1 MPYHL
6 FMLVGVLIDEFMEV
20 ELLTVLGQQ
29 LAEEVTVV
37 EVLLEVG
44 HAS

>member
-1 MPYHL
+1 
-6 FMLVGVLIDEFMEV
+6 MLVGVLIDELMEV
-20 ELLTVLGQQ
+20 KLLTVLGQQ
-29 LAEEVTVV
+29 LTKEETVV